1 MEEKLAER
9 LESTVV
15 RLEAISGVSPEG
27 DGDAAALDPSIV
39 AFDEQI
45 LGSLIPGANFA
56 GGEERQ
62 CSGGGGLEGDRGER
76 WCDGGGSKEEVEREI
91 SLSH

>member
-45 LGSLIPGANFA
+45 
-56 GGEERQ
+56 
-62 CSGGGGLEGDRGER
+62 
-76 WCDGGGSKEEVEREI
+76 
-91 SLSH
+91 